1 MFHSLKSDRTE
12 SLLGLSYDGI
22 VLIFI
27 TLGLDLSTTNL
38 ILIDIQVSSDC
49 SHSSLILWLLKA
61 LSHNPAILVQIPFY
75 FTTPQILQLN
85 LQGERSVPPYNARR
99 YVWEVKVNLL
109 WTAVSAEQHAG
120 NLRILTAAKRA
131 GLFTGLDNVRNRVED
146 LRWMTHVSYHLASNC

>member
-85 LQGERSVPPYNARR
+85 LQGERLVPPYNARR

-109 WTAVSAEQHAG
+109 
-120 NLRILTAAKRA
+120 
-131 GLFTGLDNVRNRVED
+131 
-146 LRWMTHVSYHLASNC
+146 